1 MNKYTFEVP
10 YYKKLN
16 RKNGKV
22 VNSMLGMNWY
32 FTEKSFS
39 IARVKKHYHKLVR
52 NQLEAFEGDKLGKY
66 KVKYKLF
73 YKSKSQDMMNI
84 VAVIDKFVQ
93 DGIVEFGLVEDD
105 NVQYCKRVV
114 CEVVEQD
121 KINPRVEV
129 EVEEV
134 E

>member
-1 MNKYTFEVP
+1 MYKLTVP
-10 YYKKLN
+10 YYYFQERKKKKS
-16 RKNGKV
+16 RFI
-22 VNSMLGMNWY
+22 MLGMNWY
-32 FTEKSFS
+32 RNSNHHLSNE
-39 IARVKKHYHKLVR
+39 IKKHYHELVKE
-52 NQLEAFEGDKLGKY
+52 QLEAFEGCMLGKY

-93 DGIVEFGLVEDD
+93 DGIVEFGLVKDD

-114 CEVVEQD
+114 CEVAEQD
-121 KINPRVEV
+121 KENPRIEI
-129 EVEEV
+129 ELEEI